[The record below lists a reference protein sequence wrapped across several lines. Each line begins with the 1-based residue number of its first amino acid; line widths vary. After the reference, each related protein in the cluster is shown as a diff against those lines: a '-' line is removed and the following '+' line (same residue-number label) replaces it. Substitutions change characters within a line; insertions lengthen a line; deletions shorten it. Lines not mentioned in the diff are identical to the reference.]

1 MATALLPVLR
11 RNLLVFFLAFAAASM
26 AFGTVMLTS
35 PPTSEAA
42 VASLTDDGVIQP
54 VTNCEFLPTGDV
66 NSCTVYR

>member
-1 MATALLPVLR
+1 MASALLPTVQ
-11 RNLLVFFLAFAAASM
+11 RNFLLFVLAFATAAM

-35 PPTSEAA
+35 PPISEAA
-42 VASLTDDGVIQP
+42 VSTLTDDGVIQP